1 MRVSPSLRMSL
12 LPLVFAVGCGASGES
27 VRPASPAPLP
37 PASSQEFNFGYDQAV
52 ALGAAFAQSRGFQ
65 MELAMAKVVEGGWLL
80 SYAAGEGQPHM
91 DLYVDSHTGQ
101 VELVPP
107 PAPAT
112 APVP

>member
-1 MRVSPSLRMSL
+1 MV
-12 LPLVFAVGCGASGES
+12 
-27 VRPASPAPLP
+27 
-37 PASSQEFNFGYDQAV
+37 
-52 ALGAAFAQSRGFQ
+52 
-65 MELAMAKVVEGGWLL
+65 AMAKVVEGGWLL
-80 SYAAGEGQPHM
+80 SYAAGQGQPHM